1 MNVTENIYYV
11 GVNDH
16 KIDLFEGQY
25 PVSNGMAYNSYI
37 IMDEKIAIMDTVDI
51 NFTDEWLENIKKT
64 LNGKKPDY
72 LIIQHMEPDHSSNII
87 NLLNT
92 YPETILVGN
101 PKTFLMIEQF
111 FHTDIKNKLVVKD
124 NDILSLGNHELKF
137 IFAPMVHWPE
147 VMLTY
152 EINQKILF
160 SADAFGKFGALDK
173 DEDWD
178 DEARRY
184 YFGIVGKYGKP
195 VQALLK
201 KASSL
206 EINMI
211 CPLHGPVLSNN
222 LNHYID
228 LYDKWSKYE
237 SEDKGVLIA
246 YASVYGNT
254 KKAALLLKEKL
265 EKENIKVSCYDL
277 ARDDMTKAIS
287 DAFKYQNII
296 LASITYNA
304 SVFPYMN
311 TFISHLVERNLQN
324 KNIGIIENSS
334 WAPMASKTITNK
346 LSELSN
352 IFYFNSL
359 VSIKSSL
366 NDDNIKQIDD
376 LVLEIKNV

>member
-25 PVSNGMAYNSYI
+25 PVSNGMAYNSYV

-51 NFTDEWLENIKKT
+51 NFTDEWLANIKKT

-101 PKTFLMIEQF
+101 AKTFLMIEQF

-124 NDILSLGNHELKF
+124 NDILSLGKHELKF

-152 EINQKILF
+152 EIKQKILF

-296 LASITYNA
+296 LASITYNG

>member
-51 NFTDEWLENIKKT
+51 NFTDEWLANIKKT

-92 YPETILVGN
+92 YPETTLVGN
-101 PKTFLMIEQF
+101 AKTFLMIEQF

-152 EINQKILF
+152 EINQKIIF

-296 LASITYNA
+296 LASITYNG

-334 WAPMASKTITNK
+334 WVPMASKTITNK